1 MIQDGMNYS
10 LRQAA
15 EASGVS
21 KTKLH
26 RAIKA
31 GTISA
36 VLNESGAYEIDPSE
50 LHRVFPPKCPEDHGG
65 TPGLQRSG
73 TMAGTEVERL
83 FRERLGAVEADRERD
98 RREAADQ
105 IADLR
110 RRLDAEAEE
119 RRKLTAILTDQ
130 RKPEPEQARK
140 GLQGFLHR
148 LAG

>member
-1 MIQDGMNYS
+1 MIRNGMKYS

-26 RAIKA
+26 RAIKD

-65 TPGLQRSG
+65 TPGLQQAGTLSG
-73 TMAGTEVERL
+73 TEIERF
-83 FRERLGAVEADRERD
+83 FRERLEALEADRERD

-130 RKPEPEQARK
+130 RKPATEPKSWRFWQR
-140 GLQGFLHR
+140 R
-148 LAG
+148 AG

>member
-1 MIQDGMNYS
+1 MIRNGMKYS

-26 RAIKA
+26 RAIKD

-36 VLNESGAYEIDPSE
+36 MLNEGGAYEIDPSE

-65 TPGLQRSG
+65 TPGLQQ
-73 TMAGTEVERL
+73 AGTLSGKEVERL
-83 FRERLGAVEADRERD
+83 FRERLEALEADRERD

-130 RKPEPEQARK
+130 RKPAAEPK
-140 GLQGFLHR
+140 GWRFWQR
-148 LAG
+148 RAG

>member
-1 MIQDGMNYS
+1 MIRNGMNYS

-15 EASGVS
+15 EASGIS

-36 VLNESGAYEIDPSE
+36 VLNESGAYEIDPAE
-50 LHRVFPPKCPEDHGG
+50 LHRVFPPRRPEDHGG
-65 TPGLQRSG
+65 TPGLQQNG
-73 TMAGTEVERL
+73 TLSGTEVERL
-83 FRERLGAVEADRERD
+83 FRERLEALEADRERD

-130 RKPEPEQARK
+130 REKPAAEPK
-140 GLQGFLHR
+140 GWRGFLHR

>member
-1 MIQDGMNYS
+1 MIQDSMTYS

-15 EASGVS
+15 EATGIS

-36 VLNESGAYEIDPSE
+36 ALNESGAYEIDPAE
-50 LHRVFPPKCPEDHGG
+50 LHRVFPPRRPEDHSG
-65 TPGLQRSG
+65 TPALQQSG

-83 FRERLGAVEADRERD
+83 FRERLEALETDRERD

-105 IADLR
+105 ITDLR

-130 RKPEPEQARK
+130 RQQQEPEPK
-140 GLQGFLHR
+140 GFRGFLHR
-148 LAG
+148 LTG

>member
-1 MIQDGMNYS
+1 MIRNGMKYS

-15 EASGVS
+15 EASGIS

-26 RAIKA
+26 RAIKD

-36 VLNESGAYEIDPSE
+36 VLSESGAYEIDPSE
-50 LHRVFPPKCPEDHGG
+50 LHRVFPLKCPEDNGG
-65 TPGLQRSG
+65 TPGLQQAG
-73 TMAGTEVERL
+73 TLSGTEVERL
-83 FRERLGAVEADRERD
+83 FRERLEALETDRERD

-130 RKPEPEQARK
+130 RKPAAEPK
-140 GLQGFLHR
+140 GWRFWQR
-148 LAG
+148 RAG